1 MRYYYIVLIL
11 FLLSNNYT
19 HSQGAQQFGKIF
31 KKSENQPP
39 VAQAGSDIKAAP
51 GSTITISG
59 EKSGDPNGDV
69 LQFEWSIPPSLMAK
83 EDYIYDKTDTVKTH
97 KGNNDGSID
106 MIKTF
111 TETFLLDL
119 PESLPIGSKHT
130 INLTVRDKKG
140 LTSTDSFEL
149 EIIKPNEEE
158 VIEEDIV
165 ENIEPEQQKPKKKK
179 TDLAAVISIQSLS
192 IGDLVPMQ
200 AEAINEIIY
209 QLIRD
214 YGLKNVIEPNQ
225 YRPDTVYTIKEADS
239 LNPALTSV
247 YDTNC
252 LTDSCA
258 AQNAIMDK
266 ATHVLSWSLNKHNSL
281 SFHFFDAK
289 EYLKQDPNYSWS
301 IFTVPID
308 PNNIDR
314 MKLPKALAID
324 INGDLIISSASTN
337 SVYRIGLNQKIEEI
351 ASGKIY
357 NEDLI
362 NPSGIDVGP
371 DGKIYMSDRDN
382 DRVFSISSGKY
393 KMLADRNSSVKMQS
407 PTSIRA
413 LENGSVV
420 VLCEGDQ
427 SVRLLS
433 SNGMS
438 SIILD
443 AGIVEGMTDIAV
455 DNMGNYY
462 VVSPYL
468 NQVFKII
475 NKSRVEAI
483 AGAKK
488 GTGLR
493 GNGIPASEAELYYP
507 VAIDFDASGKMYIAE
522 KGKGLIRYIEEDN
535 LLYTIAGGGFTWDG
549 DGYAR
554 SMDVKINN
562 ISNMRVGA
570 GPSIYISQMLD
581 HSIRSVS
588 VTEEPSWLTHDIYM
602 NPMHLVHK
610 SGVSGLESHIRETV
624 PKVLKG
630 YLPKQKKSIRKR
642 FKDFNRNM
650 AEYFKERP
658 LLFAVLLLFG
668 SQATSSVLGNT
679 GSLDMPPDFP
689 FK

>member
-1 MRYYYIVLIL
+1 MRYYYIVLIIL
-11 FLLSNNYT
+11 FSSNSFTY
-19 HSQGAQQFGKIF
+19 SQGGQQFGKIF

-39 VAQAGSDIKAAP
+39 IANAGSDIKAAP

-69 LQFEWSIPPSLMAK
+69 LQFEWSLPPSLMAK
-83 EDYIYDKTDTVKTH
+83 ENYTYDKTDTVKTH

-111 TETFLLDL
+111 TETFLLDI

-130 INLTVRDKKG
+130 INLTVKDKKG
-140 LTSTDSFEL
+140 LSSTDSFEIEL
-149 EIIKPNEEE
+149 IKPKEE
-158 VIEEDIV
+158 VIEEEVV
-165 ENIEPEQQKPKKKK
+165 ENIEPEQQQAPKKKK
-179 TDLAAVISIQSLS
+179 ADPGAVISIQSLA
-192 IGDLVPMQ
+192 IGNLVPMQ
-200 AEAINEIIY
+200 AEAINDFIY
-209 QLIRD
+209 QLIRES
-214 YGLKNVIEPNQ
+214 GMKNVVEPNQ
-225 YRPDTVYTIKEADS
+225 YRPDTVYTIKQADS
-239 LNPALTSV
+239 LNPALMSE
-247 YDTNC
+247 YDTSC
-252 LTDSCA
+252 MTDSCA

-281 SFHFFDAK
+281 SFHFFDAR
-289 EYLKQDPNYSWS
+289 EYIKQDPNYSWS

-308 PNNIDR
+308 PNSIGK

-324 INGDLIISSASTN
+324 VNGDLIVSSANTN
-337 SVYRIGLNQKIEEI
+337 SIYRIGLNQKIEEI
-351 ASGKIY
+351 ASGKVY

-362 NPSGIDVGP
+362 NPSGIDVGS
-371 DGKIYMSDRDN
+371 DGKIYISDRDN
-382 DRVFSISSGKY
+382 NRVFSASNGKY
-393 KMLADRNSSVKMQS
+393 KMLADRNSSVKMQK
-407 PTSIRA
+407 PTSLRA

-420 VLCEGDQ
+420 VICEGDQ
-427 SVRLLS
+427 SVRLIS
-433 SNGMS
+433 SNGRS
-438 SIILD
+438 SMILG
-443 AGIVEGMTDIAV
+443 AGIVEGMTDIAI
-455 DNMGNYY
+455 DNVGNYY

-475 NKSRVEAI
+475 NKNKVEVI
-483 AGAKK
+483 AGAKT

-493 GNGIPASEAELYYP
+493 GNGIPANQAELYNP

-554 SMDVKINN
+554 SMDVKISN
-562 ISNMRVGA
+562 ISNMRVGT
-570 GPSIYISQMLD
+570 GPSIYISQMLE

-588 VTEEPSWLTHDIYM
+588 VTQEPSWLANDIFM
-602 NPMHLVHK
+602 NPMHLVHE

-642 FKDFNRNM
+642 FKDFNRNI

-668 SQATSSVLGNT
+668 SQATSSALGNA
-679 GSLDMPPDFP
+679 GSLDTPPDFP
-689 FK
+689 F

>member
-1 MRYYYIVLIL
+1 MRYYYIVLTL
-11 FLLSNNYT
+11 VLLSSNYT
-19 HSQGAQQFGKIF
+19 HPQGSQQFGKIF

-39 VAQAGSDIKAAP
+39 VAQAGSDIKATP

-69 LQFEWSIPPSLMAK
+69 LQFEWSLPPSLMAK
-83 EDYIYDKTDTVKTH
+83 ENYTYDKTDTVKTH
-97 KGNNDGSID
+97 KGNEDGSID
-106 MIKTF
+106 IIKTY
-111 TETFLLDL
+111 TETFLVDL

-130 INLTVRDKKG
+130 INLTVKDKKG
-140 LTSTDSFEL
+140 LSSTDSFEI
-149 EIIKPNEEE
+149 EIIKPKEEAVAEEE
-158 VIEEDIV
+158 IV
-165 ENIEPEQQKPKKKK
+165 ENIEPEQQIPKKKK
-179 TDLAAVISIQSLS
+179 TDPGAVISIQSLV

-200 AEAINEIIY
+200 AEAINDFIY
-209 QLIRD
+209 QLIRES
-214 YGLKNVIEPNQ
+214 GMKNAVDPNQ

-247 YDTNC
+247 YDTSC

-281 SFHFFDAK
+281 SFHFFNAR

-308 PNNIDR
+308 PNNIGK

-324 INGDLIISSASTN
+324 INGDLIVSSASTN

-351 ASGKIY
+351 ASGKVY
-357 NEDLI
+357 NADLI
-362 NPSGIDVGP
+362 NPSGIDVGS
-371 DGKIYMSDRDN
+371 DGQIYISDRDN
-382 DRVFSISSGKY
+382 NRVFSMSDGKY
-393 KMLADRNSSVKMQS
+393 KMLADRNSSVMMQK
-407 PTSIRA
+407 PTSLRA

-427 SVRLLS
+427 SVRLIS
-433 SNGMS
+433 SNGRS
-438 SIILD
+438 SIILG

-455 DNMGNYY
+455 DNVGNYY

-475 NKSRVEAI
+475 NKNKVETI
-483 AGAKK
+483 AGAKT

-493 GNGIPASEAELYYP
+493 GNGIPANQAELYNP

-522 KGKGLIRYIEEDN
+522 KGKGLIRYIEDDN
-535 LLYTIAGGGFTWDG
+535 LLYTLAGGGFTWDG
-549 DGYAR
+549 VGYAR
-554 SMDVKINN
+554 SMDVKITN
-562 ISNMRVGA
+562 ISNMRVGT

-588 VTEEPSWLTHDIYM
+588 VNQEPSWLAYDIYM
-602 NPMHLVHK
+602 DPMHLVHE
-610 SGVSGLESHIRETV
+610 SGVSGLESHIRENV

-630 YLPKQKKSIRKR
+630 YLPKQKKSFRKR

-668 SQATSSVLGNT
+668 SQATSSALGNA
-679 GSLDMPPDFP
+679 GSLDTPPDFP
-689 FK
+689 F

>member
-1 MRYYYIVLIL
+1 MRHYYIVLIL
-11 FLLSNNYT
+11 ILLSNNYAY
-19 HSQGAQQFGKIF
+19 SQGGQQFGKIF
-31 KKSENQPP
+31 KKSDNQPP
-39 VAQAGSDIKAAP
+39 VANAGGDIKAAS
-51 GSTITISG
+51 GSTITVSG

-69 LQFEWSIPPSLMAK
+69 LQFEWSLPPSLMAK
-83 EDYIYDKTDTVKTH
+83 DNYTYDKTDTVKTH
-97 KGNNDGSID
+97 KGNSDGSID
-106 MIKTF
+106 IIKTY

-119 PESLPIGSKHT
+119 PESLPIGSKHN
-130 INLTVRDKKG
+130 INLVVKDKKG
-140 LTSTDSFEL
+140 LSSTDSFEI
-149 EIIKPNEEE
+149 EIIKPKEEE
-158 VIEEDIV
+158 IEEEIV
-165 ENIEPEQQKPKKKK
+165 EEIEPEQQTQKKKK
-179 TDLAAVISIQSLS
+179 ADPGAVISIQSLA

-200 AEAINEIIY
+200 AEAINDFIY
-209 QLIRD
+209 QLIRES
-214 YGLKNVIEPNQ
+214 GMKNVVEPNQ
-225 YRPDTVYTIKEADS
+225 YRPDKVYTIKEADS

-247 YDTNC
+247 YDTSC

-281 SFHFFDAK
+281 SFHFFDAR
-289 EYLKQDPNYSWS
+289 EYLKQDANYSWS

-308 PNNIDR
+308 PNSIGK
-314 MKLPKALAID
+314 MKFPKALAID
-324 INGDLIISSASTN
+324 INGDLIVSSANTN

-351 ASGKIY
+351 AAGEVY
-357 NEDLI
+357 NADLI
-362 NPSGIDVGP
+362 NPSGIDVGS
-371 DGKIYMSDRDN
+371 DGKIYISDRDN
-382 DRVFSISSGKY
+382 NRVFSASNGKY
-393 KMLADRNSSVKMQS
+393 KMLADRNSSVKMQK
-407 PTSIRA
+407 PTSLRA

-420 VLCEGDQ
+420 VICEGDQ
-427 SVRLLS
+427 SVRLIS
-433 SNGMS
+433 SSGRS
-438 SIILD
+438 SIILG

-455 DNMGNYY
+455 DNVGNYY

-475 NKSRVEAI
+475 NKNKVEVI
-483 AGAKK
+483 AGAKT

-493 GNGIPASEAELYYP
+493 GNGIPANQAELDNP

-522 KGKGLIRYIEEDN
+522 KGKGLIRYIEEDS

-570 GPSIYISQMLD
+570 GPSIYISQMLE

-588 VTEEPSWLTHDIYM
+588 VTQEPSWLANDIFM
-602 NPMHLVHK
+602 NPMHLVHE
-610 SGVSGLESHIRETV
+610 SGASGLESHIRETV

-650 AEYFKERP
+650 AEYFKESP

-668 SQATSSVLGNT
+668 SQATSSALGNA
-679 GSLDMPPDFP
+679 GSLDTPPDFP
-689 FK
+689 F